1 LAKHEHEQ
9 TCGHIRL
16 AAGAMQAQYDMIQYQ
31 ALQLQKMSKEM
42 EALTGAFGMLV
53 AEHKA
58 LAAEHKKTQD
68 RLAAKEK
75 EKKAKD
81 TSGDVSRLKERRHSF
96 NFLSFRSRLPY
107 SMQYTTYKR
116 GAKL

>member
-1 LAKHEHEQ
+1 
-9 TCGHIRL
+9 
-16 AAGAMQAQYDMIQYQ
+16 
-31 ALQLQKMSKEM
+31 MSKEM

-81 TSGDVSRLKERRHSF
+81 TSGDVSSLKERRHSF
-96 NFLSFRSRLPY
+96 NFLSFCWRLPC
-107 SMQYTTYKR
+107 SMQCTTNKR